1 MRGAAPPAVPD
12 AVAVSGK
19 SSGSSWLAVIC
30 SSSLFDTRP
39 YFLLKLPFER
49 TGVPGLEPGLS
60 VLETDVL
67 TTDTIPLREMMNDE
81 CGMMNVKK
89 PAVLNSSFIIPHSSF
104 RFLVSRV
111 AAAAAAELPELQ

>member
-12 AVAVSGK
+12 AVAASGK

-30 SSSLFDTRP
+30 SSSLFDTRL

-49 TGVPGLEPGLS
+49 TGVPGFEPGLS

-67 TTDTIPLREMMNDE
+67 TIDTIPLWEMMNDE
-81 CGMMNVKK
+81 CGVMNDELK
-89 PAVLNSSFIIPHSSF
+89 ANCFEFITPHSSF
-104 RFLVSRV
+104 R
-111 AAAAAAELPELQ
+111 